1 MQKSSIRT
9 FRRALPCLAAA
20 LLAASIDTAGAGDLF
35 TLSGN
40 TIDGGPVVGFNQG
53 SSKLPSFV
61 QDLVTGSGQFSGL
74 ANRGLQAGLRYADV
88 PNALNFNIQQVGTLW
103 TARLVSPFD
112 PGIINRTFT
121 AATRD
126 QLDDAIQAYL
136 KKDGSADLA
145 KFLAA
150 MGKRS
155 VAGVLDGNPNA
166 ATAQV
171 ANQTFM
177 EYGFRP
183 TETADEIAADE
194 DGDAAAPASHVGL
207 AMTADVGTF
216 RSRGIEGQSYSW
228 TPVLPIVVG
237 KARRVKVELALPV
250 NYTQIEGADQYRAGA
265 QVGVSVLVVKRRKD
279 QPWLWQVST
288 HAGAVVAGSAD
299 LVAGGLMAS
308 GGVTSYTSYRQG
320 NWEFSMGN
328 QVSVH
333 EGIRVSVDSYTFDPE
348 VSQQIIKNGLK
359 VGRSLGRRWYAEAY
373 VIDTEF
379 AQAAFTSRFTTV
391 GAGVGYRGANR
402 KGYVMVG
409 SYAEFGPNYES
420 AHFQFGTGWK
430 F

>member
-1 MQKSSIRT
+1 MQKPSIPT
-9 FRRALPCLAAA
+9 FRRALPFLAAA
-20 LLAASIDTAGAGDLF
+20 FLAASVDTVAAGDLF
-35 TLSGN
+35 TLSGT

-53 SSKLPSFV
+53 SSKLPGFV

-88 PNALNFNIQQVGTLW
+88 PNALNFNIQQVGTQW
-103 TARLVSPFD
+103 TAKLVSPFD
-112 PGIINRTFT
+112 PRIINRNFT

-183 TETADEIAADE
+183 TETADEVAADE
-194 DGDAAAPASHVGL
+194 DGDAAAPAGHVGL

-228 TPVLPIVVG
+228 TPVLPFVVG
-237 KARRVKVELALPV
+237 KARRVKVELALPL

-279 QPWLWQVST
+279 QPWLWQVSP

-299 LVAGGLMAS
+299 MISGGLMAS
-308 GGVTSYTSYRQG
+308 GGVTSYTSYRSG

-328 QVSVH
+328 QVTVH
-333 EGIRVSVDSYTFDPE
+333 EGIRVSVDSYTFDP
-348 VSQQIIKNGLK
+348 
-359 VGRSLGRRWYAEAY
+359 
-373 VIDTEF
+373 
-379 AQAAFTSRFTTV
+379 
-391 GAGVGYRGANR
+391 
-402 KGYVMVG
+402 
-409 SYAEFGPNYES
+409 
-420 AHFQFGTGWK
+420 
-430 F
+430 